1 VGIHCAAHS
10 CAYLGSP
17 HTFPLRTKPDHPCL
31 DHHTTRAEAACG
43 VALPTSVPT
52 LSGKRGEGLSAAA
65 TRVEPACAS
74 SFPATAGSLPSTYA
88 AGIATRL
95 THRDLDLLEER
106 LRPRID
112 TRSTVARPPRPDS
125 KILALIPRHSDTID
139 IEMSLHKS
147 C

>member
-1 VGIHCAAHS
+1 VCIYCSAHS
-10 CAYLGSP
+10 CPHLGPP
-17 HTFPLRTKPDHPCL
+17 HTFPLRIKPDHPCL
-31 DHHTTRAEAACG
+31 NHHTTRTEAACG
-43 VALPTSVPT
+43 IPLPTSVPT
-52 LSGKRGEGLSAAA
+52 LSGKRGNYLSAAA

-74 SFPATAGSLPSTYA
+74 SFPAAAGSLPSTYA

-95 THRDLDLLEER
+95 THRDLDLFKER
-106 LRPRID
+106 LRLRID

-139 IEMSLHKS
+139 IEMSPHKS

>member
-1 VGIHCAAHS
+1 M
-10 CAYLGSP
+10 
-17 HTFPLRTKPDHPCL
+17 
-31 DHHTTRAEAACG
+31 
-43 VALPTSVPT
+43 PTSVPT
-52 LSGKRGEGLSAAA
+52 LSGKRGDGLSAAS

-88 AGIATRL
+88 VGIATRP

-112 TRSTVARPPRPDS
+112 ACPPVAEPPRPDP
-125 KILALIPRHSDTID
+125 KFFALIPRHSGTID